1 MDKWIYHQKR
11 DNLYIA
17 KVFHNKKEYYIGG
30 FKNKEDAIQARDKA
44 LPEILAGKT
53 SKYRSRSNSNHRKK
67 STDLD
72 LRLESA
78 YMDEPEYQLRYA
90 VLMCSINDVCQSV
103 EHPEYSKSRNWIL
116 GLTPSAKTF
125 SFEEICDLFHL
136 NSAAVREKV
145 LNIDE
150 ETKERLRQVL
160 N

>member
-72 LRLESA
+72 LRLDSA

-90 VLMCSINDVCQSV
+90 ILMCSIIQN
-103 EHPEYSKSRNWIL
+103 IL
-116 GLTPSAKTF
+116 N
-125 SFEEICDLFHL
+125 H
-136 NSAAVREKV
+136 
-145 LNIDE
+145 
-150 ETKERLRQVL
+150 ETGFLV
-160 N
+160 